1 MSLKGEKEKNQANS
15 GEPSKPKLMS
25 QTRNPSNPR
34 PGLNKKAQFPM
45 VFILKDWIEYIYIYI
60 SI

>member
-1 MSLKGEKEKNQANS
+1 
-15 GEPSKPKLMS
+15 MS

-60 SI
+60 YIYQFRELAKDNSTKKDK